1 MSFLIEKNKE
11 YIVDIEGQG
20 YEGEGIGRIDNYPV
34 FIKGALKDEKVKIKI
49 IKVNKNYGFGKL
61 MEIITPSKARTNA
74 VCSIYQ
80 RCGGCNLQHMSY
92 EEQLKFK
99 KSRVEDCLRKIGGFK
114 DLKVEDTLGMEEPFR
129 YRNKVML
136 PIGKEDNK
144 AIVGFYAPRSHNII
158 DMDMCHIQHEEGDK
172 VVEIIKYWMNTY
184 NIDPYNEED
193 LSKESLKG
201 KVRHIM
207 VRKGYNTGEIM
218 VVIVTSSNILPHKE
232 ELLALLTKNI
242 KGIKSIIQNIN
253 SKATNVVLGDKSIT
267 LWGEDTIKDYIGQF
281 HFNISPL
288 SFFQVNSTQT
298 EVLYKKA
305 LEFAA
310 LTGEEVV
317 FDAYC
322 GTGTI
327 SLFLSKKAKKVYG
340 VEIVTQAIDNANI
353 NARENAVT
361 NTEFIVGEAEKVI
374 PAMVQQNI
382 YADVIVVDPP
392 RKGCGKELL
401 DAIGIMKPK
410 TVVYVSCDP
419 STLARDLCIL
429 GEKGYKVEKV
439 QPVDMFPFTSH
450 VETVVR
456 LHRKDI

>member
-1 MSFLIEKNKE
+1 MIFLIEKNKE

-20 YEGEGIGRIDNYPV
+20 YEGEGIGRIDNYPI

-61 MEIITPSKARTNA
+61 MEIINPSKARTNA
-74 VCSIYQ
+74 ICSIYQ

-172 VVEIIKYWMNTY
+172 VVEIIKYWMNIY
-184 NIDPYNEED
+184 NIDAYNEED
-193 LSKESLKG
+193 FSKEALRG

-242 KGIKSIIQNIN
+242 KEIKSIIQNIN

-288 SFFQVNSTQT
+288 SFFQVNSIQT
-298 EVLYKKA
+298 EILYKKA

-340 VEIVTQAIDNANI
+340 VEIVPQAIDNAKI
-353 NARENAVT
+353 NARENEVT

-374 PAMVQQNI
+374 PTMVQQNI

-419 STLARDLCIL
+419 STLARDLGIL